1 MAAVQDRPDVAVF
14 DEIGI
19 ITHLL
24 RATISRRLPPG
35 MAYAQFELML
45 HFAREGDGQTPAQ
58 LARAMMLTKGAIT
71 NTLQRMEA
79 AGFVVVLADASD
91 GRKKRVRATRAGIQA
106 YNDTLK
112 AMRRDKDSLRSA
124 FTDDEFREALS
135 FLKALRVFLEEVDP
149 PAAQTAEHR

>member
-1 MAAVQDRPDVAVF
+1 MAAIQNRPDVAVF

-19 ITHLL
+19 INHLL

-35 MAYAQFELML
+35 MAYAQFELLL

-79 AGFVVVLADASD
+79 AGHVVVLADVAD
-91 GRKKRVRATRAGIQA
+91 GRKKRVRVTHAGLVA
-106 YNDTLK
+106 YNGVLK
-112 AMRRDKDSLRSA
+112 ALRANKDSLRSA

-135 FLKALRVFLEEVDP
+135 FLSALRTFLEDVDP
-149 PAAQTAEHR
+149 RAGQTAEPR